1 MNTALP
7 EYTDAEIA
15 QRGHEIYRSAVGPQV
30 EGTHHGE
37 IVAID
42 VETGEFEIGQNSLMA
57 SDRLL
62 DRYPNAQIWLERV
75 GHRAVHRIGFVNP
88 SVVQ

>member
-15 QRGHEIYRSAVGPQV
+15 QRGHEIYRSAIGPQV
-30 EGTHHGE
+30 EGAHHGE

-42 VETGEFEIGQNSLMA
+42 IETGAFEIGKNSLIA

-75 GHRAVHRIGFVNP
+75 GHRAVHRIT
-88 SVVQ
+88 